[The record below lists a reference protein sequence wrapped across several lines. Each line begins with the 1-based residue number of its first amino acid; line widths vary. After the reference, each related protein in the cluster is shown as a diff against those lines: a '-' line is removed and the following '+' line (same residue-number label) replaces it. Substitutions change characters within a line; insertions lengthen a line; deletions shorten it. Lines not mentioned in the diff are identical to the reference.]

1 MLPYL
6 ANGAARSGRT
16 RSRRRG
22 CGGAGGLA
30 SRAIRRA
37 GTRQDRAAYRKEAG
51 PRAQPSSVSR
61 FEQRRR
67 DGSMTQE
74 RSSEVWSSEVVGRH
88 VVGERREALDPGRAN
103 RDDAV
108 LLLHDSLHEEER
120 LGHQRQ
126 AMAREALWRHDHV
139 RDTRLV
145 LQGEEDEPLGGPR
158 ALANDDAARHPD

>member
-1 MLPYL
+1 
-6 ANGAARSGRT
+6 
-16 RSRRRG
+16 
-22 CGGAGGLA
+22 
-30 SRAIRRA
+30 
-37 GTRQDRAAYRKEAG
+37 
-51 PRAQPSSVSR
+51 
-61 FEQRRR
+61 
-67 DGSMTQE
+67 MTQE

-145 LQGEEDEPLGGPR
+145 SRERKTNPLAVPR
-158 ALANDDAARHPD
+158 RRRTMTPPATRARG